1 MKEVTFIRRNIEK
14 WKETEKVVEQAD
26 KLTPDR
32 LADAYTE
39 LTADLA
45 FAQTHYP
52 SSRITIYLNNLASA
66 LHNVIYRNKKEKWT
80 RIFTFWTQEVPQ
92 TMHHARK
99 ELLVSV
105 PIFWPVYWWAL
116 FQQRMM
122 TISSAPILG
131 NGYVDMTLDNI
142 ARGEPMAVYNGSEEV
157 PMFWA
162 LL

>member
-52 SSRITIYLNNLASA
+52 SSRITIYLNNLC
-66 LHNVIYRNKKEKWT
+66 
-80 RIFTFWTQEVPQ
+80 
-92 TMHHARK
+92 
-99 ELLVSV
+99 LLYTSTGDYSYDDR
-105 PIFWPVYWWAL
+105 FR
-116 FQQRMM
+116 QH
-122 TISSAPILG
+122 
-131 NGYVDMTLDNI
+131 
-142 ARGEPMAVYNGSEEV
+142 
-157 PMFWA
+157 
-162 LL
+162 